1 MRTFLMILD
10 FGRDFSKGITVK
22 ADNAADAFVKV
33 ANYCKEEGFFP
44 INIKLVYQNE
54 DIITLE

>member
-1 MRTFLMILD
+1 MILD